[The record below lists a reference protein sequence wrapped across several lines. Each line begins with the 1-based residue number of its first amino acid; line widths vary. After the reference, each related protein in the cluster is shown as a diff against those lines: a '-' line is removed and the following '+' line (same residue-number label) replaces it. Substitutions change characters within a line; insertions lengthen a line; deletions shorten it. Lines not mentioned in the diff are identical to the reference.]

1 MWRGPASYSNIW
13 RGDSLRPIAQNI
25 YVIAGL
31 LYQVLSQWIET
42 RNKAMSMSFSLRLSC
57 NESFVYP
64 LHCFWH
70 DMPLRL
76 RGDNNIFSKEG
87 RLIYTIDSWYRL
99 HMITVMRFW
108 NVSVVTRHT
117 PQLYATKRSEEVP
130 RETAQNWTNHCCL
143 VTVSTVHPLL
153 LWSDPS
159 ADPSSQH
166 CYCCHHQPAQPSP
179 APSCGL
185 RINKSPPC
193 WAATVAPLQHP
204 PVWEEWED
212 YIRPRQ

>member
-76 RGDNNIFSKEG
+76 RGDNIFFSKEG
-87 RLIYTIDSWYRL
+87 RLFYTIDSWYRL
-99 HMITVMRFW
+99 HMITVVWFW
-108 NVSVVTRHT
+108 NVSIVTLATLHSCTRQRDCRDLRRSPGRQCRTGQTT
-117 PQLYATKRSEEVP
+117 PALSLCP
-130 RETAQNWTNHCCL
+130 L
-143 VTVSTVHPLL
+143 STVHPLL
-153 LWSDPS
+153 WSLSWTQLSTLLLLPS
-159 ADPSSQH
+159 
-166 CYCCHHQPAQPSP
+166 PASP

-193 WAATVAPLQHP
+193 SAATVAPLQHP